1 MSIFARAQSGLVTT
15 SVVMMLAIAVG
26 CDSSRGVVPV
36 AGTIRFAGK
45 APPNSGY
52 VYFVPLDPS
61 AAESDDAPRS
71 GTALFTKDGSFE
83 VSTFR
88 EGDGLRPGRY
98 EARVDCSLPAE
109 AHAAAKSAVP
119 GSFKPPEVTIPE
131 QGSRPVVVEIDVR

>member
-1 MSIFARAQSGLVTT
+1 
-15 SVVMMLAIAVG
+15 MMLAIAVG

-119 GSFKPPEVTIPE
+119 ASFKPPEVTISEDGP
-131 QGSRPVVVEIDVR
+131 RPVMVEIDVR

>member
-1 MSIFARAQSGLVTT
+1 MSIPTKGLPGFGAAAAAVL
-15 SVVMMLAIAVG
+15 LAAAIG

-45 APPNSGY
+45 VPPASGY

-61 AAESDDAPRS
+61 TTDSDDAPRS

-98 EARVDCSLPAE
+98 EARVDCSFPAE

-119 GSFKPPEVTIPE
+119 ASFKPPEVTIPAT
-131 QGSRPVVVEIDVR
+131 GRRPVVVEIDVR

>member
-1 MSIFARAQSGLVTT
+1 MSIPTRSRPGLVA
-15 SVVMMLAIAVG
+15 VAAAALLAAVIG

-45 APPNSGY
+45 APPASGY
-52 VYFVPLDPS
+52 VYFVPLEPS

-83 VSTFR
+83 VTTFR

-119 GSFKPPEVTIPE
+119 ASFTPPEVTIPTT
-131 QGSRPVVVEIDVR
+131 GRRPVVVEIDVH

>member
-1 MSIFARAQSGLVTT
+1 MSIRVGHRSGLVAA
-15 SVVMMLAIAVG
+15 SAAVLLAAAAG

-36 AGTIRFAGK
+36 AGTIRFAGR
-45 APPNSGY
+45 APPASGY

-71 GTALFTKDGSFE
+71 GTALFTKDGSFG

-109 AHAAAKSAVP
+109 AHAASKSAVP
-119 GSFKPPEVTIPE
+119 ASFKPPEVTIP
-131 QGSRPVVVEIDVR
+131 GDGPRPVVVEIDVR

>member
-1 MSIFARAQSGLVTT
+1 MSIFARAQSGLVAT

-119 GSFKPPEVTIPE
+119 ASFKPPEVTISEDGP
-131 QGSRPVVVEIDVR
+131 RPVMVEIDVR

>member
-1 MSIFARAQSGLVTT
+1 MRTFARCQSGIVAASSAML
-15 SVVMMLAIAVG
+15 LAIPVG

-52 VYFVPLDPS
+52 VYFVPLEPS

-71 GTALFTKDGSFE
+71 GTALFTPAGSFT
-83 VSTFR
+83 VTTFR

>member
-1 MSIFARAQSGLVTT
+1 MSIFARAQSVLVTT

-119 GSFKPPEVTIPE
+119 ASFKPPEVTISEDGP
-131 QGSRPVVVEIDVR
+131 RPVMVEIDVR

>member
-1 MSIFARAQSGLVTT
+1 MSIPRRSRPGFVAAVAAVLLVAAT
-15 SVVMMLAIAVG
+15 G
-26 CDSSRGVVPV
+26 CDSSRGVVPI

-45 APPNSGY
+45 TPPASGY

-61 AAESDDAPRS
+61 ATESDDAPRS

-119 GSFKPPEVTIPE
+119 ASFKPPEVTIPTT
-131 QGSRPVVVEIDVR
+131 GRRPVVVEIDVR

>member
-119 GSFKPPEVTIPE
+119 ASFKPPEVTISEDGP
-131 QGSRPVVVEIDVR
+131 RPVMVEIDVR